1 VLKFDP
7 FDLAI
12 AVGWLLK
19 ASMVG
24 DYSQAKALPN
34 VVSASDGGDLDRR
47 SLLGGVV
54 VGLSSSFSAP
64 GENLG
69 LALPDRATAMLK
81 LRSLLGGVVLG
92 ALILFS

>member
-19 ASMVG
+19 ASMAG

-34 VVSASDGGDLDRR
+34 VVGAGDGGDLVRR
-47 SLLGGVV
+47 SLSRGVV
-54 VGLSSSFSAP
+54 VGLSPSSSAP

-69 LALPDRATAMLK
+69 LALPDRATTMLR

-92 ALILFS
+92 ALVLFS